1 MSNIAIFH
9 FETNRQVRIAQKGD
23 EPYFCLKDV
32 TDVLEIQNANQM
44 VAKQLDLKGIAKIQI
59 LDSLNRTQVAT
70 FINEPNLYRVIF
82 RSNKKEAVKFQ
93 NWVFDEVLPSIR
105 KTGHYRHTITPAQQ
119 QAIRV
124 AVAKVCKNRRTH
136 YQTVY
141 ETLKS
146 HFEIPRYSELLACD
160 FEEAMALI
168 SSFSPN
174 VTTNN
179 SLRYNAQCL
188 AWHAYVIASWYKAI
202 EPHFRALSPQLCG
215 EIHDHISHAK
225 IFAIGINH
233 QIGLGQMTPM
243 LPHLETKRW
252 AIAY

>member
-1 MSNIAIFH
+1 MTNLVQLN
-9 FETNRQVRIAQKGD
+9 FETSSIQTIVKNGEIFFRASDLTHALNFGNSRQAIATHVDEEDVQLLDTLTRGGNQKVRFVNESGMYALIFGSTKPEAKR
-23 EPYFCLKDV
+23 FKKWV
-32 TDVLEIQNANQM
+32 TA
-44 VAKQLDLKGIAKIQI
+44 
-59 LDSLNRTQVAT
+59 
-70 FINEPNLYRVIF
+70 
-82 RSNKKEAVKFQ
+82 
-93 NWVFDEVLPSIR
+93 EVLPSIR
-105 KTGHYRHTITPAQQ
+105 KTGHYRHTISPAQQ

-168 SSFSPN
+168 NNFSPN

-179 SLRYNAQCL
+179 SLIYNAQCL

-202 EPHFRALSPQLCG
+202 EPHFRALSPQLSC

-225 IFAIGINH
+225 LFAIGINH